1 MFCNQSRFD
10 LPTAIVTESIFNQ
23 LVDSAQTRWLTSE
36 HRRLR
41 EALANSSPKFLA
53 EPSGKAERGEVRRG
67 LRSAEGRLLPE
78 GRKNEVRRGL
88 RSAEGRLLPEGRK
101 NDGISTSVQT
111 TPTPPNSGGEKNTL
125 LDQWANDE
133 NFIKFCQGQE
143 ASRKRGA
150 GGKTKGEIFKAL
162 TIDKKLQ
169 TYCDNLK
176 KSLPFVIFIAT
187 YIETASASG
196 KLGCWRKQAA
206 CRLNGL
212 CVIDFD
218 HIEGDCRAV
227 WEEAYAKLSDK
238 DKSRILLVYITPSGH
253 GLKVVFMAD
262 VAVGNLIDNQKDFSK
277 KLGLNPDEACKD
289 ASRGAFLTTRE
300 DIILL
305 DERIF
310 TYENP
315 AFGEKY
321 NELYHAG
328 KSQPTDL
335 FTTTMTTKT
344 TDAVNG
350 GNNLACGEGKKF
362 SPCERPEVE
371 RSKLSELSSK
381 QEPELSYNG
390 VPYVKII
397 EAWLDGKD
405 LTNKRHDTL
414 VELANHLRYLV
425 GKNAKKIEEVVM
437 SLPWVQD
444 LAAEGEDVAGTVSSV
459 MGWRYNER
467 MPDRL
472 REALGKV
479 GALDSPPKL
488 GGVRGGLRSAEGRLL
503 PEGRKNNGI
512 SEAVQTTP
520 PDGTP
525 PNLGGEK
532 DTDIYAML
540 PLDKWAE
547 ELQEMAEFYPCMKE
561 LFLNAHPHK
570 LPAILFSSAALFGTL
585 MTRAYYHFWYEP
597 EIVRRLNYCIFIIGD
612 PGAGK
617 NVIEKFYFKI
627 ADPMIQA
634 DQCLIDAVNRYKDGR
649 TERTTSTKAQK
660 GDALK
665 KPVVG
670 IRVHPARTATGE
682 FIRHML
688 AAVENV
694 QGTPMNLH
702 MFSFDSE
709 LDNVTKNNKGGDWKD
724 REILELKAF
733 HNEQDGQMYAN
744 QESITG
750 MFNVFWNFIYTGT
763 PYALHR
769 KVNQRNFGTGMSTR
783 LAVIP
788 LPDKGMAQRH
798 QKRDPSANETLRTWA
813 YRLDRVEGEIP
824 IEPLNDETYD
834 WQSSRLEIAEFNGD
848 KADRTLLKRIP
859 YYGIGVSL
867 PFILMRH
874 WDEWQESKTLTMDD
888 TDKRLCRLA
897 MEIQYKCQQFFF
909 GEMAFNYFA
918 DQNKEFVVRR
928 RTTRYDDCYRKLP
941 DEFKTQ
947 QFMDC
952 FGCSNA
958 TAARSISRFKED
970 GIIENVKFGVYKK
983 ILMEL
988 P

>member
-10 LPTAIVTESIFNQ
+10 LPTAIVTASIFNQ
-23 LVDSAQTRWLTSE
+23 LVDSAQTRWLTTQ
-36 HRRLR
+36 HRKLR
-41 EALANSSPKFLA
+41 EALPSILDGDSELLA
-53 EPSGKAERGEVRRG
+53 
-67 LRSAEGRLLPE
+67 
-78 GRKNEVRRGL
+78 
-88 RSAEGRLLPEGRK
+88 
-101 NDGISTSVQT
+101 
-111 TPTPPNSGGEKNTL
+111 
-125 LDQWANDE
+125 QWADDE

-143 ASRKRGA
+143 ASRKKLA
-150 GGKTKGEIFKAL
+150 GGKIKGEVFKAL
-162 TIDKKLQ
+162 TIEKKLQ

-187 YIETASASG
+187 YAETASASG
-196 KLGCWRKQAA
+196 KVGCWRKQAA

-227 WEEAYAKLSDK
+227 WEEAYAKLSDE
-238 DKSRILLVYITPSGH
+238 DKARILLVYVTPSGH

-262 VAVGNLIDNQKDFSK
+262 VNVGNLIDNQKDFSA

-300 DIILL
+300 DIILINEENL
-305 DERIF
+305 F
-310 TYENP
+310 TYENEE
-315 AFGEKY
+315 FGKMY
-321 NELYHAG
+321 NESYHAG
-328 KSQPTDL
+328 KSQPTLDL
-335 FTTTMTTKT
+335 APVSG
-344 TDAVNG
+344 DNG
-350 GNNLACGEGKKF
+350 GNVRNAESLM
-362 SPCERPEVE
+362 
-371 RSKLSELSSK
+371 
-381 QEPELSYNG
+381 YNG
-390 VPYVKII
+390 VPYTKII
-397 EAWLDGKD
+397 EAWLEGVNLDKNRHNT
-405 LTNKRHDTL
+405 LT
-414 VELANHLRYLV
+414 ELASHLRYLI
-425 GKNAKKIEEVVM
+425 GKNPKKITEVVL

-459 MGWRYNER
+459 MGWRYNEK
-467 MPDRL
+467 MPEQL
-472 REALGKV
+472 RKALYKV
-479 GALDSPPKL
+479 GALSDHTTSDPSSPK
-488 GGVRGGLRSAEGRLL
+488 EGSS
-503 PEGRKNNGI
+503 K
-512 SEAVQTTP
+512 S
-520 PDGTP
+520 
-525 PNLGGEK
+525 
-532 DTDIYAML
+532 DIYAML

-570 LPAILFSSAALFGTL
+570 MPAILFSSAALFGTL
-585 MTRAYYHFWYEP
+585 MTRAYYYFWYEP
-597 EIVRRLNYCIFIIGD
+597 EVVRRLNYCIFIIGD

-897 MEIQYKCQQFFF
+897 MEIQYRCQQFFF
-909 GEMAFNYFA
+909 GEMAYNYYA

-928 RTTRYDDCYRKLP
+928 RTTRYDECYRKLP

-958 TAARSISRFKED
+958 TAARSIKRFKED
-970 GIIENVKFGVYKK
+970 GIIENVKFGLYKK
-983 ILMEL
+983 VLMEL

>member
-10 LPTAIVTESIFNQ
+10 LPTAIVTASIFNQ

-36 HRRLR
+36 HRKLR
-41 EALANSSPKFLA
+41 EALPSILEGDA
-53 EPSGKAERGEVRRG
+53 E
-67 LRSAEGRLLPE
+67 LL
-78 GRKNEVRRGL
+78 N
-88 RSAEGRLLPEGRK
+88 
-101 NDGISTSVQT
+101 
-111 TPTPPNSGGEKNTL
+111 
-125 LDQWANDE
+125 QWAQDD

-143 ASRKRGA
+143 ASRKKA
-150 GGKTKGEIFKAL
+150 SGGKTKGEAFKAL
-162 TIDKKLQ
+162 TIEKKLQ

-227 WEEAYAKLSDK
+227 WEEAYAKLSDE
-238 DKSRILLVYITPSGH
+238 DKARILLVYITPSGH

-262 VAVGNLIDNQKDFSK
+262 INYNLIDNQKVFAE
-277 KLGLNPDEACKD
+277 KLGLTNIDEVCRD

-300 DIILL
+300 DIILINEEKL
-305 DERIF
+305 F
-310 TYENP
+310 TYENKTYGDRYDALYRDGHSQATNEVVSSRLSAP
-315 AFGEKY
+315 MSSRPNEVSGEI
-321 NELYHAG
+321 
-328 KSQPTDL
+328 
-335 FTTTMTTKT
+335 
-344 TDAVNG
+344 
-350 GNNLACGEGKKF
+350 
-362 SPCERPEVE
+362 
-371 RSKLSELSSK
+371 
-381 QEPELSYNG
+381 SYNG
-390 VPYVKII
+390 VPYTKII

-414 VELANHLRYLV
+414 VELANHLRYLC

-437 SLPWVQD
+437 QLPWVQD
-444 LAAEGEDVAGTVSSV
+444 LAAEGENVSSTV
-459 MGWRYNER
+459 ASVIEFKYKEY
-467 MPDRL
+467 MPKKM
-472 REALGKV
+472 REALEKV
-479 GALDSPPKL
+479 GALEQKTSD
-488 GGVRGGLRSAEGRLL
+488 
-503 PEGRKNNGI
+503 
-512 SEAVQTTP
+512 AV
-520 PDGTP
+520 GTA
-525 PNLGGEK
+525 
-532 DTDIYAML
+532 DDIYSQL
-540 PLDKWAE
+540 PLDKWAG

-561 LFLNAHPHK
+561 LFLNVHPHK
-570 LPAILFSSAALFGTL
+570 LPAVLFSSAAMFGTL
-585 MTRAYYHFWYEP
+585 MTRAWYHFWYEP
-597 EIVRRLNYCIFIIGD
+597 ELVRRLNYSIFIIGD

-617 NVIEKFYFKI
+617 NVIEKFYKKI

-634 DQCLIDAVNRYKDGR
+634 DSCLIDAVNRYKEGR

-660 GDALK
+660 GEVLK
-665 KPVVG
+665 RPVVG

-682 FIRHML
+682 FIRHMN
-688 AAVENV
+688 AAIEIV
-694 QGTPMNLH
+694 QGKPLNLH
-702 MFSFDSE
+702 MFSFDAE
-709 LDNVTKNNKGGDWKD
+709 LDNVTKQNKGGDWKD

-733 HNEQDGQMYAN
+733 HNEEDGQMYAN
-744 QESITG
+744 QESVTG

-798 QKRDPSANETLRTWA
+798 QKVDPNSNEALRTWA

-824 IEPLNDETYD
+824 IEALNDETYD
-834 WQSSRLEIAEFNGD
+834 WQSSHLEIAEFNGD

-888 TDKRLCRLA
+888 KDKRLCRLA
-897 MEIQYKCQQFFF
+897 MDIQYKCQQFFF

-918 DQNKEFVVRR
+918 DQNKEFVQRR
-928 RTTRYDDCYRKLP
+928 RTTRYDECYRKLP

-947 QFMDC
+947 QFMEC
-952 FGCSNA
+952 FGCSQSSA
-958 TAARSISRFKED
+958 SKAITRFRND
-970 GIIENVKFGVYKK
+970 GLIEVVKYGIYKK
-983 ILMEL
+983 VVSEL

>member
-23 LVDSAQTRWLTSE
+23 LVDSAQTKWLTTE
-36 HRRLR
+36 HRKLR
-41 EALANSSPKFLA
+41 EALANSAPKFLA

-78 GRKNEVRRGL
+78 GRKNEGT
-88 RSAEGRLLPEGRK
+88 
-101 NDGISTSVQT
+101 STSVQT
-111 TPTPPNSGGEKNTL
+111 TPAPPNSGREKITL
-125 LDQWANDE
+125 LNRWAQDE
-133 NFIKFCQGQE
+133 NFIKFCQRQE
-143 ASRKRGA
+143 ASRKKAA
-150 GGKTKGEIFKAL
+150 GGKTKGEVFKAL
-162 TIDKKLQ
+162 TIEKKLQ

-176 KSLPFVIFIAT
+176 KSLSFVIFIAT

-218 HIEGDCRAV
+218 HVDEGVQTTPGPSYSGGERLREI
-227 WEEAYAKLSDK
+227 WEEAYNKLSDE
-238 DKSRILLVYITPSGH
+238 DKARILLVYITPSGH

-262 VAVGNLIDNQKDFSK
+262 VNVGNLIDNQKDFSA

-321 NELYHAG
+321 NEQYRAG

-344 TDAVNG
+344 TSAANG
-350 GNNLACGEGKKF
+350 GNNLASGEDK
-362 SPCERPEVE
+362 EL
-371 RSKLSELSSK
+371 SKLS
-381 QEPELSYNG
+381 ELSYNG

-437 SLPWVQD
+437 QLPWVQD
-444 LAAEGEDVAGTVSSV
+444 LAAEGENVSSTV
-459 MGWRYNER
+459 ASVIDFKYHEW
-467 MPDRL
+467 MPKKMK
-472 REALGKV
+472 EALRKV
-479 GALDSPPKL
+479 GAVD
-488 GGVRGGLRSAEGRLL
+488 
-503 PEGRKNNGI
+503 
-512 SEAVQTTP
+512 QTTP

-547 ELQEMAEFYPCMKE
+547 ELQEMAEYYPCMKE

-627 ADPMIQA
+627 ADPIIQS

-798 QKRDPSANETLRTWA
+798 QKVDPNSNEALRTWA

-824 IEPLNDETYD
+824 IEPLNDETFD

-874 WDEWQESKTLTMDD
+874 WDEWQEHKTLTMDD

-928 RTTRYDDCYRKLP
+928 RTTRFDDCYRKLP

-947 QFMDC
+947 QMMDS
-952 FGCSNA
+952 FQCSQP
-958 TAARSISRFKED
+958 TASRNITRFLQD
-970 GIIENVKFGVYKK
+970 GIIERIAHGTIAQASLALHSFIQIFKYSNRTRTFS
-983 ILMEL
+983 L
-988 P
+988 

>member
-23 LVDSAQTRWLTSE
+23 LVDSAQTKWLTTE
-36 HRRLR
+36 HRKLR
-41 EALANSSPKFLA
+41 EALANSAPKFLA

-78 GRKNEVRRGL
+78 GRKNEGT
-88 RSAEGRLLPEGRK
+88 
-101 NDGISTSVQT
+101 STSVQT
-111 TPTPPNSGGEKNTL
+111 TPAPPNSGGEKITL
-125 LDQWANDE
+125 LNRWAQDE
-133 NFIKFCQGQE
+133 NFIKFCQRQE
-143 ASRKRGA
+143 ASRKKAA
-150 GGKTKGEIFKAL
+150 GGKTKGEVFKAL
-162 TIDKKLQ
+162 TIEKKLQ

-218 HIEGDCRAV
+218 HVDEGVQTTPPDGTPPNLGGERLREI
-227 WEEAYAKLSDK
+227 WEEAFNKLSDE
-238 DKSRILLVYITPSGH
+238 DKARILLVYITPSGH

-262 VAVGNLIDNQKDFSK
+262 VNVGNLIDNQKDFSA

-321 NELYHAG
+321 NEQYHAG
-328 KSQPTDL
+328 KSQSTDL
-335 FTTTMTTKT
+335 FTTTMITKT
-344 TDAVNG
+344 TSAANG
-350 GNNLACGEGKKF
+350 GNNLASGEDK
-362 SPCERPEVE
+362 EL
-371 RSKLSELSSK
+371 SKLS
-381 QEPELSYNG
+381 ELSYNG

-437 SLPWVQD
+437 QLPWVQD
-444 LAAEGEDVAGTVSSV
+444 LAAEGENVSSTV
-459 MGWRYNER
+459 ASVIDFKYHEW
-467 MPDRL
+467 MPKKMK
-472 REALGKV
+472 EALRKV
-479 GALDSPPKL
+479 GAVD
-488 GGVRGGLRSAEGRLL
+488 
-503 PEGRKNNGI
+503 
-512 SEAVQTTP
+512 QTTP

-627 ADPMIQA
+627 ADPIIQS

-694 QGTPMNLH
+694 QGSPMNLH

-709 LDNVTKNNKGGDWKD
+709 LDVQF
-724 REILELKAF
+724 RL
-733 HNEQDGQMYAN
+733 
-744 QESITG
+744 
-750 MFNVFWNFIYTGT
+750 
-763 PYALHR
+763 
-769 KVNQRNFGTGMSTR
+769 GTG
-783 LAVIP
+783 
-788 LPDKGMAQRH
+788 
-798 QKRDPSANETLRTWA
+798 
-813 YRLDRVEGEIP
+813 
-824 IEPLNDETYD
+824 
-834 WQSSRLEIAEFNGD
+834 
-848 KADRTLLKRIP
+848 
-859 YYGIGVSL
+859 
-867 PFILMRH
+867 
-874 WDEWQESKTLTMDD
+874 
-888 TDKRLCRLA
+888 
-897 MEIQYKCQQFFF
+897 
-909 GEMAFNYFA
+909 
-918 DQNKEFVVRR
+918 
-928 RTTRYDDCYRKLP
+928 
-941 DEFKTQ
+941 
-947 QFMDC
+947 
-952 FGCSNA
+952 
-958 TAARSISRFKED
+958 
-970 GIIENVKFGVYKK
+970 
-983 ILMEL
+983 
-988 P
+988 